1 MKDFI
6 FNQIFFL
13 FVILFQNY
21 SKVFSLP
28 KSLKDL
34 KVLYTSPFE
43 ISSEKPI
50 MTLNNVFFV
59 SNNKIKSIDLEK
71 VLSKKKQNESTEI
84 FGDVYKNPLA
94 YAITYKGLSFFCS
107 KGNQL
112 EMWEENLMNQFDES
126 PIFEGKF
133 TQFNCEEHNDSLKIG
148 FCLQNGK
155 KENYEVEIYS
165 KWSKKVTVL
174 DIEEVDKHVTKEDIL
189 ADMEMESNVA
199 QSFIYYIYD
208 YGRKNKT
215 KLIVVDQQGD
225 IKIWNIG
232 VFTEKY
238 SKGYS
243 RCVNP
248 LSKSVKLNETCPEL
262 TYNQDIAGLIGEN
275 KNILLYLGKENFY
288 LIHLEKGLYYMEL
301 VKIKN
306 SIKDPLSV
314 LVLDDGD
321 VLIGT
326 KDGYIY
332 LIEYVY
338 EPHSKKINILDKYN
352 ICKDSPVKH
361 ISYDTSCPKNSE
373 KCYTFAVNCGNL
385 KIFKIPSNESVL
397 GEYKWI
403 VIFII
408 IFSFIIF
415 LVCLYKN
422 IIKSK
427 SDKEKKDEEI
437 ELTEH

>member
-6 FNQIFFL
+6 SNQIFFL

-21 SKVFSLP
+21 SKVFSQP
-28 KSLKDL
+28 KSLKKL
-34 KVLYTSPFE
+34 KILYTSPFE

-50 MTLNNVFFV
+50 MTSNNVFFV
-59 SNNKIKSIDLEK
+59 SDNKIKSIDLEK
-71 VLSKKKQNESTEI
+71 ILSKKKQNETTEI

-107 KGNQL
+107 NGNQL
-112 EMWEENLMNQFDES
+112 EMLEENLMNHFDES

-155 KENYEVEIYS
+155 KENYEVAIYN
-165 KWSKKVTVL
+165 KWSKKVIVL
-174 DIEEVDKHVTKEDIL
+174 DIEEIDKHVTKEDIL
-189 ADMEMESNVA
+189 AEMEMESNIA

-208 YGRKNKT
+208 YEKKNKT
-215 KLIVVDQQGD
+215 KLIVVDQKGD

-232 VFTEKY
+232 VFTENF
-238 SKGYS
+238 SKGFVRY
-243 RCVNP
+243 VNP
-248 LSKSVKLNETCPEL
+248 LSKSLKINEGCPEL

-275 KNILLYLGKENFY
+275 KNILFYLGKENFY

-301 VKIKN
+301 FKIEN
-306 SIKDPLSV
+306 PIKEALSV

-332 LIEYVY
+332 LIEYAY
-338 EPHSKKINILDKYN
+338 EPHNKKINILDKYN
-352 ICKDSPVKH
+352 ICKGSPVKH
-361 ISYDTSCPKNSE
+361 ISYDTSCLKNSE
-373 KCYTFAVNCGNL
+373 KCYTFAVNCGHL
-385 KIFKIPSNESVL
+385 KIFNIPSEKSVFF
-397 GEYKWI
+397 EYKWI
-403 VIFII
+403 IVIMT
-408 IFSFIIF
+408 IFVFIIF

>member
-13 FVILFQNY
+13 LVILFQNY
-21 SKVFSLP
+21 SKVFSLS

-155 KENYEVEIYS
+155 KENYEVAIYS

-174 DIEEVDKHVTKEDIL
+174 DIEEIDKHVTKEDIL

-208 YGRKNKT
+208 YGRKNK
-215 KLIVVDQQGD
+215 
-225 IKIWNIG
+225 
-232 VFTEKY
+232 
-238 SKGYS
+238 S
-243 RCVNP
+243 R
-248 LSKSVKLNETCPEL
+248 
-262 TYNQDIAGLIGEN
+262 
-275 KNILLYLGKENFY
+275 
-288 LIHLEKGLYYMEL
+288 
-301 VKIKN
+301 
-306 SIKDPLSV
+306 
-314 LVLDDGD
+314 
-321 VLIGT
+321 
-326 KDGYIY
+326 
-332 LIEYVY
+332 
-338 EPHSKKINILDKYN
+338 
-352 ICKDSPVKH
+352 
-361 ISYDTSCPKNSE
+361 
-373 KCYTFAVNCGNL
+373 
-385 KIFKIPSNESVL
+385 SNR
-397 GEYKWI
+397 
-403 VIFII
+403 
-408 IFSFIIF
+408 
-415 LVCLYKN
+415 
-422 IIKSK
+422 
-427 SDKEKKDEEI
+427 
-437 ELTEH
+437 TR